1 MLTIVLRTQGR
12 PNLAHIP
19 PSDLVLELKQRC
31 ILALSEMVPKHEVEK
46 TPYALLDFP
55 FYANIG
61 DSAIWAGSRIWLEE
75 HHGAPPAYV
84 STTFDLST
92 ARLDRLVPDG
102 PIYIKGGGNFG
113 DLYPAH
119 HRFRFELVRR
129 YGSRVVHLPQSLHF
143 NSNQAFEDTKEL
155 SRLGSNLMVRD
166 HPSFEA
172 AKRLGF
178 EPKLVPDAAF
188 CIGPQPRIGR
198 PDRDLLVLKRT
209 DREDTGD
216 AISGVDWGGEVPL
229 TWAYAAL
236 VSAIRNRR
244 LSKLDAF
251 DVLTQMRVHRG
262 FSMLSRG
269 RAVATDRLHG
279 HIMSVLL
286 GIPHFVS
293 DNSTGKLT
301 AFGEAWT
308 FAAGFA
314 HRRTELS
321 TITRSEAQAIAR

>member
-1 MLTIVLRTQGR
+1 M
-12 PNLAHIP
+12 AHNA
-19 PSDLVLELKQRC
+19 SLDLVTQLQERC
-31 ILALSEMVPKHEVEK
+31 HEALRVAVPQAQNAGA
-46 TPYALLDFP
+46 PYALLDFP

-61 DSAIWAGSRIWLEE
+61 DSAIWEGTRKWLSA
-75 HHGAPPAYV
+75 HHDSDPAYV
-84 STTFDLST
+84 STTFDLSI
-92 ARLDRLVPDG
+92 AKLDKLVPDG

-119 HRFRFELVRR
+119 HRFRFDLVRR
-129 YGSRVVHLPQSLHF
+129 YGARVVHLPQSLHF
-143 NSNQAFEDTKEL
+143 DSTQAFEDTKEL
-155 SRLGSNLMVRD
+155 SRLGGNLMVRD
-166 HPSFEA
+166 HPSFA
-172 AKRLGF
+172 LAQQLGF
-178 EPKLVPDAAF
+178 EPLLVPDAAF
-188 CIGPQPRIGR
+188 CLGPQPRIGK

-216 AISGVDWGGEVPL
+216 VISGVDWGGEVPL

-236 VSAIRNRR
+236 VSALREKRI
-244 LSKLDAF
+244 SKLHAF
-251 DVLTQMRVHRG
+251 DTLTRMRVMRG
-262 FSMLSRG
+262 FAMLSRG

-308 FAAGFA
+308 FASGIAQ
-314 HRRTELS
+314 RRSQLS
-321 TITRSEAQAIAR
+321 TITRSEAQAIARDRAPAVTR

>member
-1 MLTIVLRTQGR
+1 LAQSPASALVNDLKERCLTALRETVPEGR
-12 PNLAHIP
+12 GTT
-19 PSDLVLELKQRC
+19 
-31 ILALSEMVPKHEVEK
+31 

-61 DSAIWAGSRIWLEE
+61 DSAIWAGTRVWLEE

-84 STTFDLST
+84 STKMDFS
-92 ARLDRLVPDG
+92 AAKLDRLVPDG

-119 HRFRFELVRR
+119 HRFRFRLVRR
-129 YGSRVVHLPQSLHF
+129 FGARVVHLPQSLHF
-143 NSNQAFEDTKEL
+143 DSSEVFEETKEL
-155 SRLGSNLMVRD
+155 SKLGSRLMVRD
-166 HPSFEA
+166 TPSFDLGE
-172 AKRLGF
+172 KLGF
-178 EPKLVPDAAF
+178 EPLMVPDAAF
-188 CIGPQPRIGR
+188 CLGPQARVGEA
-198 PDRDLLVLKRT
+198 DRDLLVLKRT
-209 DREDTGD
+209 DMEDSGD
-216 AISGVDWGGEVPL
+216 PISGVDWGAEVPL

-236 VSAIRNRR
+236 VSAIREKRM
-244 LSKLDAF
+244 SKLAALDTLAN
-251 DVLTQMRVHRG
+251 MRVRRG
-262 FSMLSRG
+262 FAMLSRG

-308 FAAGFA
+308 FASGIA
-314 HRRTELS
+314 HRRSVLS
-321 TITRSEAQAIAR
+321 TITRAEAQAIAQ

>member
-1 MLTIVLRTQGR
+1 MAKIS
-12 PNLAHIP
+12 
-19 PSDLVLELKQRC
+19 PSELVNQLKANCHATLEILLPKEDLGPC
-31 ILALSEMVPKHEVEK
+31 
-46 TPYALLDFP
+46 PYALLDFP

-61 DSAIWAGSRIWLEE
+61 DSAIWAGSRVWLEE
-75 HHGAPPAYV
+75 HHGAPPAYI
-84 STTFDLST
+84 STKMDFS
-92 ARLDRLVPDG
+92 AAKLDKLVPDG

-119 HRFRFELVRR
+119 HRFRFELVKR
-129 YGSRVVHLPQSLHF
+129 YGARVVHLPQSLHF
-143 NSNQAFEDTKEL
+143 HSREVFEDTKEL
-155 SRLGSNLMVRD
+155 SALGSRLMVRD
-166 HPSFEA
+166 HPSMDLGRE
-172 AKRLGF
+172 LGF
-178 EPKLVPDAAF
+178 EPMLVPDAAF
-188 CIGPQPRIGR
+188 CLGPQERIGE

-209 DREDTGD
+209 DKEDTGN
-216 AISGVDWGGEVPL
+216 AISGMDWGGEAPL

-236 VSAIRNRR
+236 ISTLREKGI
-244 LSKLDAF
+244 SKRHALDTLAE
-251 DVLTQMRVHRG
+251 MRVKRG

-286 GIPHFVS
+286 GLPHFVS

-314 HRRTELS
+314 HRRDDLS
-321 TITRSEAQAIAR
+321 TITRAEAQAIAQ

>member
-1 MLTIVLRTQGR
+1 MGQISSSELVNGLKAKCHAALQEVMPKADVQG
-12 PNLAHIP
+12 
-19 PSDLVLELKQRC
+19 V
-31 ILALSEMVPKHEVEK
+31 
-46 TPYALLDFP
+46 PYALVDYP

-61 DSAIWAGSRIWLEE
+61 DSAIWVGTRKWLEE

-84 STTFDLST
+84 CTTFDLST
-92 ARLDRLVPDG
+92 SKLDSLVRDG

-143 NSNQAFEDTKEL
+143 DSDQAFEDTKEL
-155 SRLGSNLMVRD
+155 AHCGGTLMVRD
-166 HPSFEA
+166 HPSFALAEG
-172 AKRLGF
+172 LGF
-178 EPKLVPDAAF
+178 EPLLVPDAAF
-188 CIGPQPRIGR
+188 YLGPQQRIGV

-216 AISGVDWGGEVPL
+216 AISGVDWGGEFPM
-229 TWAYAAL
+229 TWAYAA
-236 VSAIRNRR
+236 VKSAVREKR
-244 LSKLDAF
+244 LSKLAAF
-251 DVLTQMRVHRG
+251 DELTAMRVSRG
-262 FSMLSRG
+262 FAMLSRG

-308 FAAGFA
+308 FEAGFA
-314 HRRTELS
+314 HRRTALS
-321 TITRSEAQAIAR
+321 TITRAEAQAIAQ

>member
-1 MLTIVLRTQGR
+1 MAQ
-12 PNLAHIP
+12 NA
-19 PSDLVLELKQRC
+19 SFDLVMQLKGRC
-31 ILALSEMVPKHEVEK
+31 QEALQKVVPQEGAKSA
-46 TPYALLDFP
+46 PYALLDYP

-61 DSAIWAGSRIWLEE
+61 DSAIWEGTRKWLEE
-75 HHGAPPAYV
+75 HHGCAPAYV

-92 ARLDRLVPDG
+92 KTLDKLVPDG

-119 HRFRFELVRR
+119 HRFRFEVARR
-129 YGSRVVHLPQSLHF
+129 YGKRVVHLPQSLHF
-143 NSNQAFEDTKEL
+143 NAAESFEDAKEL
-155 SRLGSNLMVRD
+155 ARLGGVLMVRD
-166 HPSFEA
+166 HPSVTLAEQ
-172 AKRLGF
+172 LGF
-178 EPKLVPDAAF
+178 EPLLVPDGAF
-188 CIGPQPRIGR
+188 CLGPQARIGE

-216 AISGVDWGGEVPL
+216 AISGVDWGGEVPM

-236 VSAIRNRR
+236 VSAIRERR
-244 LSKLDAF
+244 ISKLHAF
-251 DVLTQMRVHRG
+251 DTLTAMRVKRG
-262 FSMLSRG
+262 FAMLSRG

-308 FAAGFA
+308 FASGIAE
-314 HRRTELS
+314 RRSRLS
-321 TITRSEAQAIAR
+321 SITRSEAQAIAR